1 MGSKKKNGATY
12 NSSLPRACCACFNNG
27 DQSISHSASVREDL
41 CKTVPF
47 CCVFFL
53 VFCRKIPCALPS
65 MGITAILTH
74 QPRVLKVPFLNVV
87 ISSANDLPNVL
98 EHYSHWEPGCEWK
111 TPSMIHAVFSKLEV
125 VEIVQKECRC
135 DGCVRGRNVIWRG
148 CWNCSSLPRS
158 NTHWRREEHQ
168 ALLSVSI

>member
-1 MGSKKKNGATY
+1 MLCMFQQWGSV
-12 NSSLPRACCACFNNG
+12 
-27 DQSISHSASVREDL
+27 DQSFIQCERGFVQDHTILL
-41 CKTVPF
+41 CIFGPQ
-47 CCVFFL
+47 
-53 VFCRKIPCALPS
+53 CRKIPCALPS

-74 QPRVLKVPFLNVV
+74 QPRVLKVAFLNVV